1 MLSTL
6 CLVHYYITSTKNTQY
21 LFNCLMDGH
30 LADEGKVKGGG
41 ILEAFMSLPKYIFHI
56 LYISW
61 NIWLWGF
68 AYVCMCIQSENNEV
82 LLMYGYKHD
91 HNRTN
96 NKIFGGVVNCTY
108 SGKILGPW
116 NLSWDIL
123 KHSGVLNAILNQYTS
138 WYVLY
143 TTVFL

>member
-1 MLSTL
+1 MT
-6 CLVHYYITSTKNTQY
+6 
-21 LFNCLMDGH
+21 
-30 LADEGKVKGGG
+30 
-41 ILEAFMSLPKYIFHI
+41 
-56 LYISW
+56 
-61 NIWLWGF
+61 LWGF

-96 NKIFGGVVNCTY
+96 NKIFGGVVNSTY

-116 NLSWDIL
+116 NFSGDIL
-123 KHSGVLNAILNQYTS
+123 KHSGVLNVILNQYTS

-143 TTVFL
+143 TTIFYDMYACFTLSSFLVS